1 MNRKD
6 ELKSVIEKARSE
18 LREIEEAES
27 AKVNQALVG
36 KFFKFRNS
44 YSCPKPNEYRW
55 LYMAVTGLS
64 DEGNLLT
71 WNFSKDIYGKIEV
84 DQLSPSVSSGYI
96 EIKAKEFYKAYEI
109 LMAELNA
116 RNPTKPAPDA
126 GKAADISGSFYA
138 SNFIQLRRLVLAR
151 PAQVRQAVRPLSCK

>member
-6 ELKSVIEKARSE
+6 ELKSIVEKARSE

-44 YSCPKPNEYRW
+44 YSKPNEYWW

-64 DEGNLLT
+64 DEGNPLT

-84 DQLSPSVSSGYI
+84 EVDQLRLLVSSGYI
-96 EIKAKEFYKAYEI
+96 EIKAKEFYRAYES

-116 RNPTKPAPDA
+116 RNPTKHAPDVA
-126 GKAADISGSFYA
+126 KAAAQKGVLRKNRSGKRA
-138 SNFIQLRRLVLAR
+138 GVA
-151 PAQVRQAVRPLSCK
+151 

>member
-6 ELKSVIEKARSE
+6 ELKSIVEKARSE

-44 YSCPKPNEYRW
+44 YSCPEPHEYWW

-64 DEGNLLT
+64 DEGNPLT
-71 WNFSKDIYGKIEV
+71 WNFSKDIYGKIDVEV
-84 DQLSPSVSSGYI
+84 DQLPPPSVSSGYI
-96 EIKAKEFYKAYEI
+96 EIKAKEFYKAYES

-116 RNPTKPAPDA
+116 RNTTK
-126 GKAADISGSFYA
+126 
-138 SNFIQLRRLVLAR
+138 R
-151 PAQVRQAVRPLSCK
+151 

>member
-6 ELKSVIEKARSE
+6 ELKSIVEKARSE

-44 YSCPKPNEYRW
+44 YSCPKPNEYWW

-64 DEGNLLT
+64 DEGNPLT

-84 DQLSPSVSSGYI
+84 EVDQLRPSVSSGYI
-96 EIKAKEFYKAYEI
+96 EIKAKEFYKAYES

-116 RNPTKPAPDA
+116 RNPTKHAPDVAKVAAQKSVLRKNRSGKRA
-126 GKAADISGSFYA
+126 GVA
-138 SNFIQLRRLVLAR
+138 
-151 PAQVRQAVRPLSCK
+151 